1 MDSRKLKLFAMAV
14 MAVDHFA
21 MGVVYLLVKADPS
34 LREVYE
40 ILRHIGRLAFPI
52 FGLLLVEGFV
62 HTKNIRRYV
71 TAMALG
77 ALVSEIPFNL
87 ASSRGDFLFPRQQ
100 NVFISLFIALCA
112 LCVIKFIEDHFE
124 KHDMLRYDLILA
136 AILLFAIMAR
146 LIRCDYKQGGIIM
159 ICLMY
164 LIREAWYEKSRIT
177 GPALPMILAGCTVLT
192 LYSKSEIYAFFV
204 APLAIMYNGKR
215 GNIKH
220 KYFYYWFYPV
230 HLLIIGIAARI
241 IRQGGL

>member
-1 MDSRKLKLFAMAV
+1 
-14 MAVDHFA
+14 
-21 MGVVYLLVKADPS
+21 
-34 LREVYE
+34 
-40 ILRHIGRLAFPI
+40 
-52 FGLLLVEGFV
+52 
-62 HTKNIRRYV
+62 
-71 TAMALG
+71 
-77 ALVSEIPFNL
+77 
-87 ASSRGDFLFPRQQ
+87 
-100 NVFISLFIALCA
+100 
-112 LCVIKFIEDHFE
+112 
-124 KHDMLRYDLILA
+124 
-136 AILLFAIMAR
+136 
-146 LIRCDYKQGGIIM
+146 M